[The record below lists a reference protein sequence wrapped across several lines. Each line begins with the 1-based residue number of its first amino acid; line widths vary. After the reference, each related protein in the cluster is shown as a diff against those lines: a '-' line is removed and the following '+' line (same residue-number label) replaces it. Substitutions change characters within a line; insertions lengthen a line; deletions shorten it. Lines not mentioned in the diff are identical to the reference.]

1 MSWNWYTHSKPLANF
16 ENSFF
21 NNTTCNTQIIH
32 CYFFYYIWLHMDS
45 FDIYIRKIRLDMI
58 ILKTMIFLVV
68 NKPQPSVEKESLA
81 VKDYV
86 SLYPSSILHRN
97 T

>member
-1 MSWNWYTHSKPLANF
+1 
-16 ENSFF
+16 
-21 NNTTCNTQIIH
+21 
-32 CYFFYYIWLHMDS
+32 MDS